1 RTRRLR
7 QLGTP
12 FAAALIALFA
22 ALGLWHTRARGLRRI
37 GKVAAP
43 GRIAL
48 ALWLYA
54 VPMGLVWIFDP
65 LLLPQVAAVM
75 GALALALLLATLVG
89 AGEPERPWRKVLAP
103 LGAASVLAA

>member
-1 RTRRLR
+1 
-7 QLGTP
+7 
-12 FAAALIALFA
+12 
-22 ALGLWHTRARGLRRI
+22 RARGLRRI

-103 LGAASVLAA
+103 LGAASVLAAAFLALDRTRLLFDILWSITQSRR